1 MAQGHGPPEW
11 TAGLSDT
18 DLRQTMLASLRLL
31 AMLAAVV
38 LAVFW
43 WRAGWQSG
51 LLVAVGAAISGA
63 SLWEWQR
70 LMTAMNE
77 HMDAGRTT
85 RPTGAIV
92 AGFVLRLGV
101 TLLVLYASVKYLHG
115 TVLALAAGLALGV
128 VALSIQAVRLLKR

>member
-1 MAQGHGPPEW
+1 MAEGHGPPEW

-31 AMLAAVV
+31 AMLAVV
-38 LAVFW
+38 VMAVFW

-77 HMDAGRTT
+77 QMDAGRTS
-85 RPTGAIV
+85 RPMGAIV
-92 AGFVLRLGV
+92 IGFVLRLAL
-101 TLLVLYASVKYLHG
+101 TLAVLYASVRYLHG

-128 VALSIQAVRLLKR
+128 VALSVQAIRLLRR

>member
-1 MAQGHGPPEW
+1 MAATNGPPEW

-38 LAVFW
+38 AAVFW

-77 HMDAGRTT
+77 RMDAGRTS
-85 RPTGAIV
+85 RPTGAILT
-92 AGFVLRLGV
+92 GFVLRLGL
-101 TLLVLYASVKYLHG
+101 TLVVLYASVRYLHG

-128 VALSIQAVRLLKR
+128 LALSVEAVRLLKR

>member
-1 MAQGHGPPEW
+1 MTEANGPPEW

-31 AMLAAVV
+31 AILAAVV

-70 LMTAMNE
+70 LMTTMNE
-77 HMDAGRTT
+77 QMDAGRTS
-85 RPTGAIV
+85 RPIGAIV
-92 AGFVLRLGV
+92 TGFVLRLGV
-101 TLLVLYASVKYLHG
+101 TLLVLYASVRYLHG

-128 VALSIQAVRLLKR
+128 VALSVQAVRLLKR